1 MDTVQG
7 GICRTNQIYTTAR
20 QREFA
25 THRRR
30 QRQQQSV
37 DGKKIPLQTIYF
49 GGGTPSLA
57 PVETLRLI
65 LDTIRAVDGPF
76 SVQAGAEISIEM
88 DPGTF
93 TKEKL
98 QAVKDMGFNR
108 ISMGV
113 QVLLVC
119 CYYLLLL
126 SCCWFSSEMNLL
138 ARWVFISL
146 HNTH

>member
-1 MDTVQG
+1 MDSTQG
-7 GICRTNQIYTTAR
+7 GFLAMNQHYTTALLK
-20 QREFA
+20 EFSNIA
-25 THRRR
+25 TR
-30 QRQQQSV
+30 QQSV

-76 SVQAGAEISIEM
+76 SVQANAEISIEM

-93 TKEKL
+93 SKEKL

-119 CYYLLLL
+119 CHCCYCRRRRILLLG
-126 SCCWFSSEMNLL
+126 
-138 ARWVFISL
+138 VDG
-146 HNTH
+146 